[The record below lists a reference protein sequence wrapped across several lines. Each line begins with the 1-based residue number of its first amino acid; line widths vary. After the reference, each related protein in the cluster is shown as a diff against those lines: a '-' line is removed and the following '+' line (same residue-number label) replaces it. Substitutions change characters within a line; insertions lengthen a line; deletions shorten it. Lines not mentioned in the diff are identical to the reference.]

1 MHILLHV
8 KERKDMAVN
17 FYLFI
22 NIEKKINRKIKIFFF
37 FFWRDEE
44 NETHVIVSN
53 I

>member
-22 NIEKKINRKIKIFFF
+22 NIEKKIKRKMKLFFF
-37 FFWRDEE
+37 FGEMRKMK
-44 NETHVIVSN
+44 HM
-53 I
+53 